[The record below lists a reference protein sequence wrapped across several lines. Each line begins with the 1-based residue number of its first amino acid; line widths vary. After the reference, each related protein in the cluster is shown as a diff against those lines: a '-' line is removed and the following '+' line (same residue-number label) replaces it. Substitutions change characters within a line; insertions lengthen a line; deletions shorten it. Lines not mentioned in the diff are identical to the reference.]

1 VRDKYLDAITAAVRQ
16 LPDDASPQDCERA
29 ASEAIHAARLAALPA
44 EPTDPYTI
52 AVVEGLPYELEVGGK
67 RGGALWWRL
76 TTGPTDGSC
85 HTWLDLCDLGTP
97 VVLRR
102 VPPAPRPGPYTGL
115 TQWTWQASGSSLVRV
130 WAARRGQIELAVGS
144 TVDGLSPAAARQL
157 AAVLLDQADA
167 GDRVTVSP
175 RGKAPDA

>member
-67 RGGALWWRL
+67 R
-76 TTGPTDGSC
+76 P
-85 HTWLDLCDLGTP
+85 
-97 VVLRR
+97 
-102 VPPAPRPGPYTGL
+102 
-115 TQWTWQASGSSLVRV
+115 
-130 WAARRGQIELAVGS
+130 AARSSGCGR
-144 TVDGLSPAAARQL
+144 P
-157 AAVLLDQADA
+157 A
-167 GDRVTVSP
+167 GDRSSWPSARPSTGSAPQPPASSPPCSSTKPTPATV
-175 RGKAPDA
+175 